1 MILIADSGSTKTA
14 WKFIDNR
21 KNADEM
27 GVFYTEGINPFYQ
40 NSAEI
45 VAGLRHCHCGLD
57 PQSPEKGG
65 SDFRQNDGLCHC
77 GLDPQSPEK
86 GGFDFRQ
93 NDGLCHCGLDPQ
105 SPVRQNDVT
114 NIFFYGAG
122 CHFPDKKE
130 TVRQALQQFFPTAE
144 IEINNDLLAAC
155 RALFGKEAG
164 IACILGTGSNSCFY
178 DGEKIAANVSP
189 LGYILGDEGSGAV
202 LGKLLVADM
211 LKNQLPETLK
221 NKFLAQYETSTADI
235 LDNVY
240 KRPFPNRYLA
250 KFAQFIGENRN
261 EEAIYNLVY
270 RSFRSF
276 FERNVMQYERYPV
289 AFIGSVAFYFR
300 DILEKVADD
309 LGLNISK
316 IEQSPMEGLCAFHK
330 NAFFD

>member
-14 WKFIDNR
+14 WKFINNR

-27 GVFYTEGINPFYQ
+27 GIFYTEGINPFYQ

-45 VAGLRHCHCGLD
+45 VVSLRHCGLD
-57 PQSPEKGG
+57 TQA
-65 SDFRQNDGLCHC
+65 C
-77 GLDPQSPEK
+77 
-86 GGFDFRQ
+86 
-93 NDGLCHCGLDPQ
+93 
-105 SPVRQNDVT
+105 NDVT

-202 LGKLLVADM
+202 LGKWLVADM

-289 AFIGSVAFYFR
+289 AFTGSVAFYFR

-316 IEQSPMEGLCAFHK
+316 IEQSPMEGLCAFHE